1 MAHEY
6 QNLTYLY
13 GALADAEEKYRDSVI
28 DYFKKLLQ
36 KFNGHLE
43 HPVTES
49 GNKIRC
55 SNDSDSYITDI
66 RIDEDDTV
74 VFYTEGVDYQIG
86 YTYSDLTNEYIQFV
100 TECVAHYFD
109 D

>member
-1 MAHEY
+1 MANEY

-43 HPVTES
+43 HPVTAT

-55 SNDSDSYITDI
+55 SNDSDSYVTDI
-66 RIDEDDTV
+66 LIEDDSV
-74 VFYTEGVDYQIG
+74 IFYTESIDYQIG

-100 TECVAHYFD
+100 TESVAHYVD

>member
-43 HPVTES
+43 HPVTAT
-49 GNKIRC
+49 GHKFRC
-55 SNDSDSYITDI
+55 SEDIDSYVTDI
-66 RIDEDDTV
+66 LIEDESII
-74 VFYTEGVDYQIG
+74 FYTESIDYQISF
-86 YTYSDLTNEYIQFV
+86 THSDLTNEFIQFV